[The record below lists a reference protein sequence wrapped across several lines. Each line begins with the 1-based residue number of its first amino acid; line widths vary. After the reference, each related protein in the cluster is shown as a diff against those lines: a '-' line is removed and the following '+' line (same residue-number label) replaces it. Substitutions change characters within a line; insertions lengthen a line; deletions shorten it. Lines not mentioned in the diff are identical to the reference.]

1 MIKEIQSLR
10 GIAIILVIFFHLNE
24 NLFFLGFLGVDIFFV
39 ISGFIIS
46 KNITENY
53 IIKKETSIKIFFIK
67 RFLRLYP
74 SLFLIITI
82 STFLFLILS
91 FRVQNEYFIHIYKS
105 AISSLLG
112 FSNFYFSVSKENY
125 FFNDQNPFLHTWSLS
140 LEEQFYL
147 LSFFFLSIFIKFQ
160 TKIKFLFLIIFIIF
174 SLIIFNENNFYHLHY
189 RFYEFLIGSLVYF
202 LPKFKNI
209 KINSLKYFILFLL
222 VISFIFFNFIDRE
235 KVELIILF
243 TSVLT
248 SLLVYLLINY
258 KFFLNS
264 IFRNNFFIHLGD
276 LSYTLYLVHFP
287 IIIILKFL
295 TPSKYIFLSNV
306 FVLLISYGL
315 SIIIYRFYEFPLR
328 KSKTLLSFCEKHFL
342 KFIFLLLI
350 YISFMFYLFQKETDL
365 TKFNFFK
372 SDLQNFQNSERST
385 ECLDI
390 YFNFNLRKSDLFNT
404 CNKILGSENIYYL
417 IGDSHAWHLSNG
429 LKNSLSG
436 DFFVTYFNGSRI
448 PKPFFKKND
457 FSDNVTNNIET
468 LNEKYESINLIFSFH
483 HLHAKKLS
491 NNEDYYIDQIK
502 YYENFIQ
509 TVKKINPSIKIF
521 MIQDTPLP
529 KDTAYSCEKFKKIFN
544 DHGICDFQISSEYF
558 LLENEIFL
566 KLKNKLK
573 IININHLFC
582 KSSKCNFYDP
592 NGYPIIWDGSHFTPQ
607 SELRIS
613 KEMTISIY

>member
-287 IIIILKFL
+287 IIIILNFL

>member
-287 IIIILKFL
+287 IIIILNFL

-448 PKPFFKKND
+448 SKPFFKKND

>member
-105 AISSLLG
+105 ATSSLLG

-287 IIIILKFL
+287 IIIILNFL